1 MQRTIMSAKGADRN
15 TTPKLDVRGR
25 SRMLDGRLN
34 TPPTGPAWSRKTK
47 VMLMSFKP
55 LLIAAAL
62 GMATSAYAA
71 EQPAPP
77 HDHSPA
83 PDQAT
88 APAVP
93 TAPATEGGMMAMDG
107 MAGGKKDMAAMHCTS
122 LSEQRLTGLKA
133 ELNITD
139 RQLRAWN
146 AFAAA
151 VKADVPPM
159 PAGMTMP
166 MPMKPGG
173 MPGMMGGDGMMAM
186 MMSKPLPERLAH
198 HEMMMKEHLKAL
210 HKVRTAVTGLYR
222 VLTPEQRAMADK
234 SLCGGMS

>member
-1 MQRTIMSAKGADRN
+1 
-15 TTPKLDVRGR
+15 
-25 SRMLDGRLN
+25 
-34 TPPTGPAWSRKTK
+34 
-47 VMLMSFKP
+47 MSFKP
-55 LLIAAAL
+55 LLLAAAL

-83 PDQAT
+83 PDQAP
-88 APAVP
+88 APAVLA
-93 TAPATEGGMMAMDG
+93 APAAKGGMMAMDG
-107 MAGGKKDMAAMHCTS
+107 MPGGKMDMAAMHCMG
-122 LSEQRLTGLKA
+122 LSEQRLVGLKA
-133 ELNITD
+133 QLNITD

-151 VKADVPPM
+151 VKTDDHPM

-166 MPMKPGG
+166 MPMKPSG
-173 MPGMMGGDGMMAM
+173 MPGMMGGDDMMAM

-198 HEMMMKEHLKAL
+198 HEMMMKAHLKAL
-210 HKVRTAVTGLYR
+210 HKVRAAVTGLYR

-234 SLCGGMS
+234 SLCGGMA